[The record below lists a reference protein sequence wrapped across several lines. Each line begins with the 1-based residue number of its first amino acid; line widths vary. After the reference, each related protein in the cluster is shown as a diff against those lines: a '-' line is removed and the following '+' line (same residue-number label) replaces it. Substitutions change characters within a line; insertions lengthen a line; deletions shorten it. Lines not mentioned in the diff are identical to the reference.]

1 MKLNVN
7 KNDLLI
13 TFITTVIVILIM
25 LLIVFTMFNKK
36 SKNEINNTEPR
47 TDYYNEYQQQRA
59 TEGVTADDAVASL
72 VNSANNYYTVK
83 AIIDKFNTYVS
94 YLNSSASDLGL
105 IVSKQ
110 EEKKALEEYKQDGL
124 KYINDVLANNYK
136 TKYSVNNDYIYNNL
150 KNFAGVKYKIDKM
163 YIVEDSK
170 YINTYFVYGKY
181 SNIDFNFIVI
191 LDRYNYTFEIYLN
204 NYFKDGGY
212 NSEELSTMKTLHIEK
227 IEKNESNTFQFKNIN
242 QQALANTYY
251 DDFFYEKK
259 KNPELAYSKLDSDYK
274 NSKFKTLDDFKKYI
288 QMYTNAN
295 KRLGKYK
302 MIKYDSYTELIC
314 QDTFGAVWIF
324 KIKGVMNCT
333 ILLDSYTIPVKEYED
348 EYQNA
353 KEEKK
358 AQLCLNRFFE
368 ALNNQDYEVAYKFF
382 NDTYKENNFKT
393 LDDFKSYVQNNWF
406 TYNLLDYSGAEY
418 DNNYYIISGT
428 ISDFQNEGSYTAKHI
443 KKNFTIKLGN
453 GITDFEMSFEK

>member
-1 MKLNVN
+1 MKVDIN
-7 KNDLLI
+7 KNRLLI
-13 TFITTVIVILIM
+13 ILTMILII
-25 LLIVFTMFNKK
+25 LLIFMLIFISILNEKK
-36 SKNEINNTEPR
+36 KKKESDTELQA
-47 TDYYNEYQQQRA
+47 DYYNEYQQQRA
-59 TEGVTADDAVASL
+59 TEGVTADNAVASL
-72 VNSANNYYTVK
+72 VDNANNYYTVK
-83 AIIDKFNTYVS
+83 SIIDRFNTYVS

-110 EEKKALEEYKQDGL
+110 DEQSALEEYKQDGL
-124 KYINDVLANNYK
+124 KYINDILANNYK
-136 TKYSVNNDYIYNNL
+136 TKYAVDNNYIYNNL
-150 KNFAGVKYKIDKM
+150 KSYAGVQYQIDKM

-204 NYFKDGGY
+204 NYFKDSGY

-227 IEKNESNTFQFKNIN
+227 IEKNENNTFQFKNIN
-242 QQALANTYY
+242 QQEQANTYY
-251 DDFFYEKK
+251 NDFFNEMK

-314 QDTFGAVWIF
+314 QDTFGAIWIF
-324 KIKGVMNCT
+324 KIKGVMNYT

>member
-1 MKLNVN
+1 MKVDIN
-7 KNDLLI
+7 KNRLLI
-13 TFITTVIVILIM
+13 IFTMILII
-25 LLIVFTMFNKK
+25 LLIFMLIFISILNEKK
-36 SKNEINNTEPR
+36 KKKESDTDLQA
-47 TDYYNEYQQQRA
+47 DYYNEYQQQRA
-59 TEGVTADDAVASL
+59 TEGVTADNAVASL
-72 VNSANNYYTVK
+72 VDNANNYYTVK
-83 AIIDKFNTYVS
+83 SIIDRFNTYVS

-110 EEKKALEEYKQDGL
+110 DEQSALEEYKQDGL
-124 KYINDVLANNYK
+124 KYINDILANNYK
-136 TKYSVNNDYIYNNL
+136 TKYAVDNNYIYNNL
-150 KNFAGVKYKIDKM
+150 KSFAGVQYQIDKM

-204 NYFKDGGY
+204 NYFKDIGY

-227 IEKNESNTFQFKNIN
+227 IEKNENNTFQFKNIN
-242 QQALANTYY
+242 QQEQANTYY
-251 DDFFYEKK
+251 NDFFNEMK

-314 QDTFGAVWIF
+314 QDTFGAIWIF
-324 KIKGVMNCT
+324 KIKGVMNYT